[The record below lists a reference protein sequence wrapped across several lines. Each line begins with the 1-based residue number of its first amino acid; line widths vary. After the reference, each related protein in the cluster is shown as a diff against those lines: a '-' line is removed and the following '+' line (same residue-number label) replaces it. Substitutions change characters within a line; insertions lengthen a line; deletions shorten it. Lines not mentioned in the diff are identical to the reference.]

1 MPIKSAV
8 HFCVCD
14 SRHPFSSFL
23 GFDSVA
29 AEAVAVAVA
38 AFESAAAAAFLGVLV
53 AVADAAVQNYGQKL
67 VSAGTVGSPFFTS
80 SLCDIFFL
88 RPFFLEKTGFI
99 SFIITEMPTN
109 CKQLVQICCRS
120 SAFPEKS
127 FLHKFPFLGYA
138 INSILN
144 RKELFHLE

>member
-8 HFCVCD
+8 HFSVCD
-14 SRHPFSSFL
+14 SRHPFSSFS

-29 AEAVAVAVA
+29 AEAVAAVAA
-38 AFESAAAAAFLGVLV
+38 AFESAAAAAFLGVLF

-88 RPFFLEKTGFI
+88 TP
-99 SFIITEMPTN
+99 
-109 CKQLVQICCRS
+109 
-120 SAFPEKS
+120 
-127 FLHKFPFLGYA
+127 
-138 INSILN
+138 
-144 RKELFHLE
+144 LFS